1 MAEFKTSSTKTGFN
15 PSTANRKG
23 TATGFGSG
31 QNDPFAKRPGGQ
43 APGGKKRRAKTA
55 SEYKKSLTEKQ
66 TLKRLYGLSER
77 QFKKYVKQTLAKMQ
91 RVENVS
97 DELIKSLERRLDSVI
112 LRLGFAKSQAHSR
125 QLVSHAY
132 FLVNGK
138 PVNIPSFQVKKGD
151 IVAVKE
157 TKKKK
162 FLFKDLSA
170 TLQKLQSP
178 LWLSVDK
185 EKLEGKIV
193 GDPSLAEVNPPV
205 EISLI
210 FEFYSR

>member
-1 MAEFKTSSTKTGFN
+1 METKDTQVKVNTQPGK
-15 PSTANRKG
+15 PTV
-23 TATGFGSG
+23 
-31 QNDPFAKRPGGQ
+31 PGG
-43 APGGKKRRAKTA
+43 APAPDFGKRRKSRGTV
-55 SEYKKSLTEKQ
+55 SEYKKSLQEKQ

-77 QFKKYVKQTLAKMQ
+77 QFKRYVLETLDKMQ

-97 DELIKSLERRLDSVI
+97 DELIKRLEKRLDNVVF
-112 LRLGFAKSQAHSR
+112 RLGFAKSRSHAR
-125 QLVSHAY
+125 QLVNHAY
-132 FLVNGK
+132 FLINGK

-151 IVAVKE
+151 VVAIKE

-162 FLFKDLSA
+162 MVFENLVAILKKTEAPVWL
-170 TLQKLQSP
+170 KLN
-178 LWLSVDK
+178 K
-185 EKLEGKIV
+185 EKFSAETV

>member
-1 MAEFKTSSTKTGFN
+1 MAEPFVKTNKGPTDAFSPTGA
-15 PSTANRKG
+15 PE
-23 TATGFGSG
+23 
-31 QNDPFAKRPGGQ
+31 KR
-43 APGGKKRRAKTA
+43 KKRQGAV

-66 TLKRLYGLSER
+66 TLKRLYGLSEK
-77 QFKKYVKQTLAKMQ
+77 QFKRYVLEALDKMQ

-97 DELIKSLERRLDSVI
+97 DELIKSLERRLDNVI
-112 LRLGFAKSQAHSR
+112 FRLNFAATRAHAR

-151 IVAVKE
+151 VITIKE
-157 TKKKK
+157 SKKKK
-162 FLFKDLSA
+162 MVFTELSA
-170 TLQKLQSP
+170 TLKKLQP
-178 LWLSVDK
+178 HAWLTVDQTK
-185 EKLEGKIV
+185 FEGKAI
-193 GDPSLAEVNPPV
+193 GLPNLAEVNPPV